1 MGPTFPHNL
10 VGRIDVAL
18 ITPQQGHVLYLTLCL
33 HPLENLIQ

>member
-18 ITPQQGHVLYLTLCL
+18 ITPLQVHILYLT
-33 HPLENLIQ
+33 P